1 MNNTR
6 DELFVNTLRSQIVEV
21 LTSSDTELWVN
32 IDEPNFGSIVNQAAD
47 DIIKK
52 FLLKMNIS

>member
-1 MNNTR
+1 MTITQ

-21 LTSSDTELWVN
+21 LTDSDTELWVK
-32 IDEPNFGSIVNQAAD
+32 IDEPNFSSIVNQAAD
-47 DIIKK
+47 NIIKK